1 MVLSDEK
8 KLKVEFAKSMA
19 ATAALRQR
27 KNAISASLG
36 KHLVALQEAMYAVDD
51 DEDGTDLFDRMME
64 LKAFGD
70 PNERRKEMAKFRG
83 VSGGKASK
91 KKQKEKEEEKFEKRP
106 ANKKRK
112 RSMKEEDDAECSS
125 DDVNDKAVDEG
136 LAWSSDEWD
145 KWIE

>member
-36 KHLVALQEAMYAVDD
+36 EHLVAIREVINAF
-51 DEDGTDLFDRMME
+51 DLFEKLME

-70 PNERRKEMAKFRG
+70 PNERRMQMAGFRG
-83 VSGGKASK
+83 SSGGKVTK
-91 KKQKEKEEEKFEKRP
+91 KKQKEKEEEQVEKRP
-106 ANKKRK
+106 ADKKRK
-112 RSMKEEDDAECSS
+112 LSMKEEDDAECSS
-125 DDVNDKAVDEG
+125 QEIEF
-136 LAWSSDEWD
+136 LSAWR
-145 KWIE
+145 